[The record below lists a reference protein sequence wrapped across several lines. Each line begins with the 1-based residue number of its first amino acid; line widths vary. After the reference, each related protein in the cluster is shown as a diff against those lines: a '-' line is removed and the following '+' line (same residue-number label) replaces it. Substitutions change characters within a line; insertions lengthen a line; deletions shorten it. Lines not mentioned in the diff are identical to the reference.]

1 MKRYTHPPAII
12 PLFIALLIALLALT
26 ACTAP
31 AAPTQNEEAA
41 AQPVDSA
48 GTPVDGGVV
57 TRALTTE
64 PSGLDPHGP
73 PGSGQNVILPYIF
86 DTLIYL
92 DGDNVLHPFLAESW
106 EISEDGK
113 TITFS
118 LRPDVTFHDGT
129 PMNADAVVFTFE
141 RFMELGGKSPVAGG
155 LRNITSVEAV
165 DENTVAFHFEEP
177 SATFFS
183 TIALP
188 YAGIISPTAVEQA
201 GEEFARQPVGT
212 GPFMLD
218 SWEPGVSITLKSNPD
233 YNWGPADV
241 ENKGAPYIDAAAFKV
256 IPDASAQLA
265 AFQAGEVDII
275 FVNQPAHLEKLKQE
289 EEVQLQEM
297 VFNSLVYLGFN
308 TSRAPFDDVN
318 VRRALAHAIDKDA
331 LVEIAVGGVGQPA
344 CQFMASTLPGYDP
357 ALCADAPAYDPEEA
371 KALLAEAGFTQN
383 DQSQWERDGEILQA
397 TILTST
403 RPPNGDVATMI
414 QAQLAAIGVPI
425 DIQQLDARAVL
436 KTATAGDYDII
447 LWRYGWNDPDVLNIY
462 LGSDRIGRTNRSF
475 YSNPAVDEIF
485 AQTAR
490 ELDPDARAQL
500 YVEAQKLLM
509 QDMPWIPLYEPVN
522 VIAISGRVQD
532 TVIGPMGRV
541 LLNDARVIEN

>member
-1 MKRYTHPPAII
+1 MKRDTYVPTT
-12 PLFIALLIALLALT
+12 ALIVVLLMAVLAMT
-26 ACTAP
+26 ACAAP
-31 AAPTQNEEAA
+31 AAAPAQGEETA
-41 AQPVDSA
+41 AQPTGSA
-48 GTPVDGGVV
+48 ETPVEGGVV

-106 EISEDGK
+106 EIAEDGK
-113 TITFS
+113 TITFT
-118 LRPDVTFHDGT
+118 LRPDVVFHDGT

-188 YAGIISPTAVEQA
+188 YAGIISPAAVEQE

-218 SWEPGVSITLKSNPD
+218 AWEPGVSITLKRNPD

-275 FVNQPAHLEKLKQE
+275 FVNQPAHLEKLKQDE
-289 EEVQLQEM
+289 SVQLQEM

-318 VRRALAHAIDKDA
+318 VRQAFAHAIDKQAIVD
-331 LVEIAVGGVGQPA
+331 IAVGGVGQPA

-357 ALCADAPAYDPEEA
+357 ALCADAPAYDPEQA
-371 KALLAEAGFTQN
+371 KALLAEAGFTQT
-383 DQSQWERDGEILQA
+383 DQGQWERDGEILQA

-403 RPPNGDVATMI
+403 RPPNGDVATML

-425 DIQQLDARAVL
+425 EIQQLDSRAVL
-436 KTATAGDYDII
+436 KAATEGDYDIT

-500 YVEAQKLLM
+500 YVEAQKLLLE
-509 QDMPWIPLYEPVN
+509 DMPWIPLYEPVN

-532 TVIGPMGRV
+532 AVIGPMGRV
-541 LLNDARVIEN
+541 LLNDARVKE

>member
-1 MKRYTHPPAII
+1 LSSTD
-12 PLFIALLIALLALT
+12 
-26 ACTAP
+26 CTVSRP
-31 AAPTQNEEAA
+31 SPG
-41 AQPVDSA
+41 QPKIVS
-48 GTPVDGGVV
+48 
-57 TRALTTE
+57 
-64 PSGLDPHGP
+64 
-73 PGSGQNVILPYIF
+73 
-86 DTLIYL
+86 
-92 DGDNVLHPFLAESW
+92 
-106 EISEDGK
+106 
-113 TITFS
+113 IT
-118 LRPDVTFHDGT
+118 
-129 PMNADAVVFTFE
+129 
-141 RFMELGGKSPVAGG
+141 
-155 LRNITSVEAV
+155 
-165 DENTVAFHFEEP
+165 
-177 SATFFS
+177 
-183 TIALP
+183 
-188 YAGIISPTAVEQA
+188 TAVEQA

-289 EEVQLQEM
+289 EDVQLQEM